1 MTIAAT
7 PPGSNVVSDLNR
19 GYRCAQPPANFQQPC
34 RADRSAGAAFG
45 KKPPSCLPVRVVK
58 LAAVCRHAATP
69 GVGAESQ
76 SDGPEGRWILAGGN
90 APGFAAAARCAPA
103 GAMERRDTVPA
114 PLQGAWSQWAVSGG
128 IAALYPRLISSSPAG
143 LTALGACLRWLL
155 QICRASGTERG
166 VVAAFGRKPQ
176 SCIPMRVVKLAA
188 VFYQEDGD
196 LWTARNTMYAI
207 SQNTAPVRNHCRR
220 SFAFLSHP
228 CRV

>member
-1 MTIAAT
+1 M
-7 PPGSNVVSDLNR
+7 
-19 GYRCAQPPANFQQPC
+19 
-34 RADRSAGAAFG
+34 
-45 KKPPSCLPVRVVK
+45 RVVK

-90 APGFAAAARCAPA
+90 APGFVAAARCAPA
-103 GAMERRDTVPA
+103 GAMERR
-114 PLQGAWSQWAVSGG
+114 
-128 IAALYPRLISSSPAG
+128 IASPALSTG
-143 LTALGACLRWLL
+143 GGERLP
-155 QICRASGTERG
+155 CRAPFPPVDNAAGCATLGCGSGTLPGCLASMGCFRGYRCAQPPANFQQPCRADRG